1 MILHLPEHAAMGD
14 AEGMAMDAILELFIS
29 KSPVTVMARAAMEN
43 ALAPEAL
50 DALFAETAQTQ
61 YMRELLFSSVVDL
74 MGMVVGKIR
83 PSIRAAYEAVAD
95 TLPVTLTS
103 IYNKINATEPSVV
116 AELVRRTADRLRTV
130 IDTMGGGL
138 PAPLPGYRLRI
149 IDGNHLASTER
160 RLEPIRGSKA
170 GPLPGFALVVLD
182 PERMLA
188 TDMIP
193 CEDGHAQE
201 RSLSQEIL
209 HMASA
214 KDVWIADRNFCTIA
228 LLAGLAQRDSFFVI
242 RRHANMP
249 VKPTEP
255 SRRCGRTDT
264 GVVFEQ
270 KATITDSEGTPIAV
284 RLVTVL
290 LDKTTRDGDH
300 EIAIVTNLSSA
311 VASATAIT
319 ELYRKRWT
327 LETMFL
333 TLTQILEG
341 EIPALG
347 HPRAALLGFG
357 VALVSYN
364 VYSTVQAA
372 LRAEFGAEKVEAE
385 LSGYAVANEVQ
396 YAMGG
401 MDIAVKATTWKAFQK
416 MTPEKLGSEMRRYAS
431 HVNLQRFKR
440 TTRGPKKPRTPRT
453 EHADKPHISTARIL
467 AASKARRSP

>member
-1 MILHLPEHAAMGD
+1 MSLHLRQPTATGD
-14 AEGMAMDAILELFIS
+14 VEVMAMDAILERFIS
-29 KSPVTVMARAAMEN
+29 KSPITVMARAAMEN

-50 DALFAETAQTQ
+50 EMLFAQTARTQ

-116 AELVRRTADRLRTV
+116 AELVRRTGERLGDV
-130 IDTMGGGL
+130 IGAMGGAL
-138 PAPLPGYRLRI
+138 PELLPGYRVRI

-182 PERMLA
+182 PQRMLA
-188 TDMIP
+188 TEMIP

-201 RSLSQEIL
+201 RSLSQEVL
-209 HMASA
+209 DMASA
-214 KDVWIADRNFCTIA
+214 NDVWIADRNFCTIM
-228 LLAGLAQRDSFFVI
+228 LLAGLARRGSFFVI
-242 RRHANMP
+242 RRHANMV

-255 SRRCGRTDT
+255 SRRCGRTET

-270 KATITDSEGTPIAV
+270 DAIVMDSDDNPMAM
-284 RLVTVL
+284 RLVTVV
-290 LDKTTRDGDH
+290 LDKPTRDGDN
-300 EIAIVTNLSSA
+300 EIAILTNLPSTA
-311 VASATAIT
+311 ASATAVV

-333 TLTQILEG
+333 TLTQILDG
-341 EIPALG
+341 EIPTLG
-347 HPRAALLGFG
+347 HPRAALFAFG
-357 VALVSYN
+357 IALVSYN
-364 VYSTVQAA
+364 IYSTVQAA
-372 LRAEFGAEKVEAE
+372 LRAEFGAEKVENE

-396 YAMGG
+396 CTMGG
-401 MDIAVKATTWKAFQK
+401 MEIAVKPTTWKTFQK
-416 MTPEKLGSEMRRYAS
+416 MSPEKLGREMRRYARQ
-431 HVNLQRFKR
+431 VNLQRFKR
-440 TTRGPKKPRTPRT
+440 TVRGPKKPRTPRT
-453 EHADKPHISTARIL
+453 EYADKPHVSTARIL